1 MRLSLLA
8 QLRPY
13 GREESRDTEGAV
25 PQLRA
30 VRLDGCG
37 VRKDSLAPWQSPD
50 ASHSGSYHMAKPWQS
65 GVRLHQASES
75 FAKMLEIGQV
85 LLELGVFFQARPL
98 SSPGITGTC

>member
-1 MRLSLLA
+1 MGERSHATLKGQS
-8 QLRPY
+8 
-13 GREESRDTEGAV
+13 

-85 LLELGVFFQARPL
+85 LLELGVFFQAHPL